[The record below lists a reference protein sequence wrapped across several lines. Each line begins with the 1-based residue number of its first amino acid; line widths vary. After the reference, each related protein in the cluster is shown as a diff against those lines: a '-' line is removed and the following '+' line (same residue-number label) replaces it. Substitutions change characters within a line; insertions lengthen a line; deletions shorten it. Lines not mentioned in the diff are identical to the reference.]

1 MMEEFIAQ
9 SLNLLNIASIY
20 QYTSKG
26 PAKFIS
32 GSSQKK
38 RNPWNSVC
46 EDISSLES

>member
-20 QYTSKG
+20 EHACEC

-32 GSSQKK
+32 GSSHKE
-38 RNPWNSVC
+38 RNAWNSVC
-46 EDISSLES
+46 EDISSLEP